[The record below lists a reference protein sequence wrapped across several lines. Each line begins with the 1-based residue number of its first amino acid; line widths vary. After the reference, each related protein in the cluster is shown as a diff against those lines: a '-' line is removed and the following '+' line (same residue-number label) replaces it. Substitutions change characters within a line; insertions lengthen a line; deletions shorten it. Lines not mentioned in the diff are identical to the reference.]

1 MNNTGVQPVQQ
12 TNNTGNDF
20 ISNIPRDTNSIIG
33 YVGALVTIIANFL
46 PFIVV
51 SATLYG
57 TKIASSSFNYFST
70 GSGKIVLICAL
81 GSAVLIALKKHA
93 FAVAPT
99 GFSLLLFL
107 YNLITVKSAYK
118 GYSYSYIKIKWGA
131 GIWLTFAGL
140 IALGV
145 SIFLYWKAN
154 PTCFTDAINT
164 LKGNKNAGVQPQPMM
179 QPGQPVQPQAPVAPV
194 QPQPMVQPQTPVQ
207 PQPMMQPQAPV
218 QPQPMVQPQAPVAP
232 AEPQQPVQNNDINN
246 NIM

>member
-1 MNNTGVQPVQQ
+1 MNNTNVQQMQQ
-12 TNNTGNDF
+12 TNSTGNSF
-20 ISNIPRDTNSIIG
+20 INNIPKDTNSIIG
-33 YVGALVTIIANFL
+33 YVGALITLIANFL

-57 TKIASSSFNYFST
+57 TKVASSSFNYFST

-99 GFSLLLFL
+99 VFSTLLFL
-107 YNLITVKSAYK
+107 YNLVTVKNAYK

-131 GIWLTFAGL
+131 GIWLTFVGL

-154 PTCFTDAINT
+154 PTCFSDAINM
-164 LKGNKNAGVQPQPMM
+164 LKGNKNTGVQPQPMM
-179 QPGQPVQPQAPVAPV
+179 QPQQPMQQPV
-194 QPQPMVQPQTPVQ
+194 QPQPMVQPQQPMQQQPVQ
-207 PQPMMQPQAPV
+207 PQPMAQ
-218 QPQPMVQPQAPVAP
+218 
-232 AEPQQPVQNNDINN
+232 PQQPVQNNNINN
-246 NIM
+246 NMM